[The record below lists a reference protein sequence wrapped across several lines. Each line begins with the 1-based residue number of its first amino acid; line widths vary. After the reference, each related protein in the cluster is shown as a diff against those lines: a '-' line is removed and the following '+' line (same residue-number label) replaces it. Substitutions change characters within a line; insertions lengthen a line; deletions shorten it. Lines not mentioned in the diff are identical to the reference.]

1 MERER
6 ERERERENGRQTKEK
21 KESMRRQC
29 TQGEGQKAKNKYAPW
44 KEQER
49 KEQRAGKREI
59 N

>member
-29 TQGEGQKAKNKYAPW
+29 TQGEGQKAKNKYAP
-44 KEQER
+44 
-49 KEQRAGKREI
+49 
-59 N
+59 